1 VHVQATAGVFELIGS
16 VFLSFAVGLQQ
27 QVSIYNMAER
37 KLTVRQLL
45 DVAEVCDLAAAAP
58 T

>member
-1 VHVQATAGVFELIGS
+1 MHVQATAGVFELIGP
-16 VFLSFAVGLQQ
+16 VFLRFAVGLQQ

>member
-1 VHVQATAGVFELIGS
+1 MHVQATAGVFELIGP